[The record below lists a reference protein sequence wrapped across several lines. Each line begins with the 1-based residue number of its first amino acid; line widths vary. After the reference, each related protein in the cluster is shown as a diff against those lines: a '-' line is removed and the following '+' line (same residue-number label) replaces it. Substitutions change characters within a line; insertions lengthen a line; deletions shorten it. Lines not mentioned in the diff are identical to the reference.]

1 MVRKLMECIPNF
13 SEGVRLEVID
23 AIAAEIEAVA
33 DVKLLDRSSDPD
45 HNRSV
50 MTFVGAPEAIVKAAF
65 AAIAKAAQLIDLDQ
79 HQGQHPRIGAADV
92 VPFVPLQHM
101 TLDECVVFARAL
113 GERVGREL
121 NIPVYLYEAA
131 ASRPNRVALEN
142 IRRGN
147 YEGLKTAIQTEPD
160 RAPDFG
166 PSQLGSS
173 GATVIG
179 ARMPLIAYNV
189 YLTTDDV
196 EIARNIAIAIRH
208 SSGGLRYVKALGL
221 LVNGRAQVSM
231 NLTDFTQTP
240 IARVVEM
247 IRREA
252 ARYGVGIHHAELI
265 GLIPQAALIDAARWY
280 LQLDQFSPDQI
291 LESRLNEALN
301 NDAIHF
307 NGHDP

>member
-13 SEGVRLEVID
+13 SEGVRLEVVD
-23 AIAAEIEAVA
+23 AIAAVIQACPGVT
-33 DVKLLDRSSDPD
+33 LLDRSSDAD

-50 MTFVGAPEAIVKAAF
+50 MTFVGAPEAVVEAAF
-65 AAIAKAAQLIDLDQ
+65 TAIAKAAQLIDLD
-79 HQGQHPRIGAADV
+79 HHHGQHPRIGAADV
-92 VPFVPLQHM
+92 VPFVPLQNM
-101 TLDECVVFARAL
+101 TLDECVLWARTL

-131 ASRPNRVALEN
+131 ASRPDRIALEN

-147 YEGLKTAIQTEPD
+147 FEGLKTAIHTEPD
-160 RAPDFG
+160 RMPDFG
-166 PSQLGSS
+166 APQLGSS

-196 EIARNIAIAIRH
+196 EIARNIAVAIRY

-252 ARYGVGIHHAELI
+252 SRYGVGIHHAELI

-291 LESRLNEALN
+291 LETRLNET
-301 NDAIHF
+301 F
-307 NGHDP
+307 NSDSIPFDGRDL